1 MPLPESSAVLRAESY
16 GRLPPP
22 EQPVGI
28 SGCAALCAEAGR
40 LPPPEHPVGISGNAV
55 PRAEA
60 GRLPPPEQPA
70 AISGCAA
77 LRAEAGRLP
86 PPEQP
91 TAISGCAALRAEA
104 YGQSAALGPVDRLG
118 VWLSARQ
125 LRRRAR
131 FAGKRVGDFGCGF
144 QAAFCR
150 TILDEARHVTLVDV
164 ALADDLRRHPRITAI
179 EGGLPESLA
188 RIPGQS
194 LDVVLCVSVL
204 EHLREPL
211 AALGEFRRLLAPGG
225 VCLVNVPSWRGK
237 FFLELAAFRLGL
249 SPGTEMD
256 DHKMY
261 YDVRDLWPLL
271 VRAGFQPRQ
280 IRCFPHKFGLNTFAA
295 CRVE

>member
-1 MPLPESSAVLRAESY
+1 MPLPESSAALRVESYGPPPPEHQARISCGAALRAESY
-16 GRLPPP
+16 G
-22 EQPVGI
+22 
-28 SGCAALCAEAGR
+28 
-40 LPPPEHPVGISGNAV
+40 
-55 PRAEA
+55 
-60 GRLPPPEQPA
+60 
-70 AISGCAA
+70 
-77 LRAEAGRLP
+77 
-86 PPEQP
+86 
-91 TAISGCAALRAEA
+91 
-104 YGQSAALGPVDRLG
+104 QSAALTPVDRLG

-125 LRRRAR
+125 LHRQAR
-131 FAGKRVGDFGCGF
+131 FEGKRVGDFGCGF

-150 TILDEARHVTLVDV
+150 TILDAARHVTLVDV
-164 ALADDLRRHPRITAI
+164 ALADDLRSHPKITAI

-188 RIPGQS
+188 RIPGGA

-204 EHLREPL
+204 EHLCEPL
-211 AALGEFRRLLAPGG
+211 AALLEFRRLLAPGG

-249 SPGTEMD
+249 SPGGEMD

-271 VRAGFQPRQ
+271 VRAGFRPSR